1 VGSYPAPSAEMREIR
16 GITFD
21 FYQTLVR
28 HGTGEGRVVA
38 LAKYLAERGLAGRPF
53 EHGTLYELFEVHHR
67 GLARHGHWVEITRWL
82 FTHLE
87 LEGPSC
93 DRPELHAD
101 AVRELL
107 GPASLHVFE
116 DALPALEEIRR
127 RGYSTGI
134 VSNWQCGLESFCEEL
149 GLRRHVDFV
158 ISSAEVGCAK
168 PERRIFELALDA
180 LGLPAAAVAHV
191 GDHPEEDAAGAR
203 EVGMLPILLVREG
216 EAVAREFPVLLD
228 LTGVPRVLD
237 ELR

>member
-1 VGSYPAPSAEMREIR
+1 MREIR
-16 GITFD
+16 GVTFD

-38 LAKYLAERGLAGRPF
+38 LEKYFAERGLAGRPF

-67 GLARHGHWVEITRWL
+67 GLGRREHWVEVTRWL
-82 FTHLE
+82 FSHLE
-87 LEGPSC
+87 LEGPAC

-107 GPASLHVFE
+107 GPASLRVFE
-116 DALPALEEIRR
+116 DAVPALEEVRR
-127 RGYSTGI
+127 RGYAAGI

-180 LGLPAAAVAHV
+180 LGLPAGAVAHV

-203 EVGMLPILLVREG
+203 DAGLLPVLLVREG
-216 EAVAREFPVLLD
+216 RAHAGTFPVVRELRE
-228 LTGVPRVLD
+228 VPRVLG